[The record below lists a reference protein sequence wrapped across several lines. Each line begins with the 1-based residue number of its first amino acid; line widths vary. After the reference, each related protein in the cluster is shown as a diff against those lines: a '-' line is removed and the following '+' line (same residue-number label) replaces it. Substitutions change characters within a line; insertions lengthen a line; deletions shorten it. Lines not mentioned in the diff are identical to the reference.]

1 MTRCRVLAAVA
12 GLAVMAT
19 ACDHLLT
26 KPLMYTSVNVRAE
39 RRDGTPI
46 GGAPIELFTGQRPMA
61 YDSTNGAGLALFQFV
76 PAGPAYGLQAE
87 APAGYAFP
95 ELLLGGPPTNVIAGF
110 ALSADSAPHFTFQF
124 LRIGPGTV
132 NASVMDQ
139 AGKPIAGADVAL
151 YSATALLQHATTST
165 AGTVSFSAVPF
176 GVYGVITP
184 MTGLYSD
191 FNEPSATWQ
200 DGLLIEQGVTA
211 TATLTLHLCQG
222 NVNLTVADP
231 VYGAAPG
238 LQTYLYTAT
247 ATVDS
252 ATTGSDGRVA
262 YVTAC
267 GNYGVRVV
275 PNLVWAVAPGR
286 GTEFADGLQVHR
298 GSVTNVALRA
308 QYNTCRGA
316 IHVTVADSTSAP
328 VSGAILLLFTAN
340 NQGNFSQVET
350 GGALTFA
357 NLSCG
362 IERGVQITP
371 PAGWSAR
378 PGRGGNY
385 VDGLSVTNGTTLN
398 VGFTLARI
406 AP

>member
-1 MTRCRVLAAVA
+1 
-12 GLAVMAT
+12 
-19 ACDHLLT
+19 
-26 KPLMYTSVNVRAE
+26 
-39 RRDGTPI
+39 
-46 GGAPIELFTGQRPMA
+46 
-61 YDSTNGAGLALFQFV
+61 
-76 PAGPAYGLQAE
+76 
-87 APAGYAFP
+87 
-95 ELLLGGPPTNVIAGF
+95 VIAGF

-132 NASVMDQ
+132 NASVVDP

-151 YSATALLQHATTST
+151 YSATAFLQHATTST

-184 MTGLYSD
+184 TYGD
-191 FNEPSATWQ
+191 FNEPAATWQ

-211 TATLTLHLCQG
+211 TATLTVHLCQG

-238 LQTYLYTAT
+238 LQTYLFTAT

-252 ATTGSDGRVA
+252 AKTGSDGRVA

-275 PNLVWAVAPGR
+275 PNLDWAVAPGR
-286 GTEFADGLQVHR
+286 GTEFADGLLVRR
-298 GSVTNVALRA
+298 GSVTNVALTA

-316 IHVTVADSTSAP
+316 IHVTVADSTGAP
-328 VSGAILLLFTAN
+328 VSGATLLLFTAN

-357 NLSCG
+357 NLPCG
-362 IERGVQITP
+362 IEFGVLITP
-371 PAGWSAR
+371 PAGWSATL
-378 PGRGGNY
+378 GRGGSY
-385 VDGLSVTNGTTLN
+385 VDGLSVINGTTLN
-398 VGFTLARI
+398 VGFRLARLT
-406 AP
+406 P